1 VRVKEIGQIIMMT
14 NRIGGLTA
22 GNAAFNWMNA
32 SNSLMGL
39 TAFRGNS
46 RSLLSAEQNLTS
58 GMLNDSLMYK
68 AGLLQEES
76 MKKIQNENIKRTFS
90 IFA

>member
-1 VRVKEIGQIIMMT
+1 MMT

-32 SNSLMGL
+32 SNSLMNL
-39 TAFRGNS
+39 SFRGNS
-46 RSLLSAEQNLTS
+46 GSSSSLLSSEKNLTA

-68 AGLLQEES
+68 ASLLQDES
-76 MKKIQNENIKRTFS
+76 MKKVQNDHIKRSFSTF
-90 IFA
+90 A